1 MSRKKEILKKIS
13 NKQISH
19 MREID
24 EKYQLD
30 DDVLELYM
38 KTFYD
43 FKELNKKEKE
53 IKTKELVDKAKNKIL
68 EYRNENP
75 PTFEQIHKAKEEG
88 IILKKDKDGKIVDKL
103 NVLKLLDKKIVD
115 SYQGDLYHPLFLK
128 DLHPSLLNDEDI
140 FKSAIRY
147 DDFDNEDLS
156 LFNENLIKKYEN
168 KTFLLEIKFKYWVG
182 DPYFPFTKL
191 IHHIDKLTYNIDA
204 GKFSEG
210 PLLEKE
216 RNRDFNVYDYLRINE
231 AFCKL
236 KFEKKSQNKYFNKL
250 EQFQKIH
257 NKGFPFQ
264 PNGSKENFKK
274 SGNKYLADSQQI
286 WECDIEGNP
295 IFSGK
300 DYCRLTMFYSSL
312 HFLYKILKN
321 RLSIR
326 TDLIDSEFNEIIRLG
341 RYDKSLKLV
350 NFIHNFAP
358 LVTENLEKKINKK
371 KLEKDLIEKLN
382 KSFLKY
388 KFPIKLPKEQVQRF
402 NAPLIKNKISIKKIN
417 LNEQLEYKGYDL
429 PDTRV
434 GISYLVQY
442 KGLNNRLALKV

>member
-1 MSRKKEILKKIS
+1 M
-13 NKQISH
+13 Q
-19 MREID
+19 EID

-30 DDVLELYM
+30 EDVLQLFM

-88 IILKKDKDGKIVDKL
+88 IILNKDKDGKIVDKL
-103 NVLKLLDKKIVD
+103 KVLKLLDKKIVD

-140 FKSAIRY
+140 FKSVIRY
-147 DDFDNEDLS
+147 EDFDKEDLS

-182 DPYFPFTKL
+182 TPYFPFTKL

-204 GKFSEG
+204 GKFGEG
-210 PLLEKE
+210 PLLENE
-216 RNRDFNVYDYLRINE
+216 RNSDFNVYDSLRINE

-286 WECDIEGNP
+286 WECDTEGNP

-312 HFLYKILKN
+312 YFLYKILKN
-321 RLSIR
+321 GLSIR
-326 TDLIDSEFNEIIRLG
+326 TNFIDSGFNENLRYG
-341 RYDKSLKLV
+341 YDKSQKLV
-350 NFIHNFAP
+350 KFICNFAP

-371 KLEKDLIEKLN
+371 KLEKEFISKLN
-382 KSFLKY
+382 KSLLKY
-388 KFPIKLPKEQVQRF
+388 KFPIKLPKESVQIF
-402 NAPLIKNKISIKKIN
+402 NSKLTKNKISIKKIN
-417 LNEQLEYKGYDL
+417 LNEQLEYQDYYL
-429 PDTRV
+429 PETNV
-434 GISYLVQY
+434 GISYLIQY
-442 KGLNNRLALKV
+442 KGLNNRLAFNFGI